1 MKKIY
6 IYTLASLALWGAAS
20 CKKPNDFGTTNVDPK
35 AVNIPIPAALLANAM
50 NNLGAYVTT
59 NAYSIGPGS
68 YAQYFS
74 ETQYPSVSLYN
85 IPQQDFAP
93 VYNGSLYDLQNV
105 INLNQSKNTV
115 AAAKILQSYYFW
127 VLTDSFGDLPYS
139 QALQGI
145 KAINPVYDK
154 QEDIYKGL
162 LNTLT
167 AAIASMDGGAVAGD
181 LVYGGDAASWKRMA
195 NSLKLLIALQA
206 SKAPDNDFA
215 KAAFVQASTDA
226 AGLITDNSQNFT
238 FSYPGGT
245 SNYNSPWY
253 NLYNGRTDWA
263 ESKTMTDMTASLNDG
278 RTVPFGGSFTDP
290 NQVKGGTITSNVGV
304 PNGYDRAKTIAF
316 TGANPGWA
324 LVLRAD
330 YRTQAS
336 SVVVLSAAEVLL
348 ALTEGANIGWIPTT
362 NMLSNYQKGIQ
373 QSFAQWGV
381 ASPAASYYTNA
392 SVAISVGGAGNAKNI
407 AIQQWIAAYP
417 DGHYGWDIWRKTG
430 YPVLTPAPEA
440 TNSSKQIVRRFVYH
454 TNEYTTNEANV
465 RAAVAREVGPNPGT
479 DSQDNTVWWDPG
491 KK

>member
-6 IYTLASLALWGAAS
+6 IYALASLALWGAAS
-20 CKKPNDFGTTNVDPK
+20 CKKPNDFGSTNVDPK
-35 AVNIPIPAALLANAM
+35 AVNIPIPAALFANAI
-50 NNLGAYVTT
+50 NSFGPYVTT
-59 NAYSIGPGS
+59 NTYSIGPGA

-74 ETQYPSVSLYN
+74 ETQYPGTSLYN
-85 IPQQDFAP
+85 LPQVDFTG
-93 VYNGSLYDLQNV
+93 VYNGPLYDLQNV
-105 INLNQSKNTV
+105 INLNQSKNSV

-127 VLTDSFGDLPYS
+127 ILTDSFGDLPYS

-145 KAINPVYDK
+145 KSINPVYDK

-167 AAIASMDGGAVAGD
+167 AAIASMDGGSVPGD
-181 LVYGGDAASWKRMA
+181 LCYGGDAASWKRMA
-195 NSLKLLIALQA
+195 NSLKLLISLQA
-206 SKAPDNDFA
+206 SKAADNDFA
-215 KAAFVQASTDA
+215 KAAFVQATSDA
-226 AGLITDNSQNFT
+226 AGLITDNSQNFKL
-238 FSYPGGT
+238 SLPGGT

-316 TGANPGWA
+316 TSANPGWA

-336 SVVVLSAAEVLL
+336 SIVALSAAEVLL
-348 ALTEGANIGWIPTT
+348 ALTEGANIGWIPNTA
-362 NMLSNYQKGIQ
+362 MLSNYQKGIQ
-373 QSFAQWGV
+373 LSFEQWGV
-381 ASPAASYYTNA
+381 ADPAASYYTNA
-392 SVAISVGGAGNAKNI
+392 NVVISIGGANNAKNI
-407 AIQQWIAAYP
+407 ATQQWIAAYP

-430 YPVLTPAPEA
+430 FPVLSPAPEA
-440 TNSSKQIVRRFVYH
+440 TNSSKQIVRRFVYN

-465 RAAVAREVGPNPGT
+465 RAAVAREKGPNAGT

-491 KK
+491 R